1 MQPDAPAHKGEW
13 QTCRIGSC
21 QRQENCMYVPCRH
34 APGAEVASIV
44 VRLTKPQRE
53 AICQSSRP
61 WFGEGVRVRC
71 MPRTETKLRDL
82 GLVDG
87 AFARLTPLGLAAQ
100 AILRKGGPDA
110 E

>member
-1 MQPDAPAHKGEW
+1 MQSDAPAHKGEW

-21 QRQENCMYVPCRH
+21 QIQENCVYVPCRH

-44 VRLTKPQRE
+44 AGLTKPQRE

-87 AFARLTPLGLAAQ
+87 AFARLTPLGHAVRATLQ
-100 AILRKGGPDA
+100 KEQDDV
-110 E
+110 